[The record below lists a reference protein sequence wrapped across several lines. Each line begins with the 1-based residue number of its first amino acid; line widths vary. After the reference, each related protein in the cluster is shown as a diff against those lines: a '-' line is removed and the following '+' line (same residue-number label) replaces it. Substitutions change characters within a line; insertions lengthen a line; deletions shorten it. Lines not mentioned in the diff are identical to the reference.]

1 MFNFMP
7 RFADFYRNSILNR
20 PKISFLV
27 ASIIVALVSLGA
39 YKFELDASA
48 ESLVLENDQDLVN
61 YRTVA
66 ERFGSSETLIVTF
79 TPPWPLFSEQ
89 SLSLLKSLRDELKVL
104 PRVESVNSLLDVP
117 LLENPP
123 VPVVDLLDNIKSL
136 ESPDVNV
143 KLAKLELINSPLYN
157 NMLLNL
163 DQNTTAIQINRPF
176 DQAHRNLT
184 KSREDLWDKRAA
196 ESLSSN
202 EKIILERLNNSIKQ
216 LNAYNAQL
224 LHEDIKAIRQVLVP
238 YKHQAEI
245 YLGGV
250 PMIADDMI
258 SFVESDMYTFGIGVF
273 VFLVFTLLFLFRR
286 IRWVFI
292 ALACCTLTVTVM
304 IGILGLFNWRVTVIS
319 SNFASLLLIMTMSMC
334 IHLIVRYKEAYADSP
349 DATQK
354 ELVKETINH
363 MFKPCFYM
371 ALTTMVAFN
380 SLIFSG
386 IRPVIDFGWM
396 MATGVMVA
404 LVLVFVFFPIFLLIF
419 GKRTESISSS
429 KHSSVTNFFAWLTL
443 RHSGSMIAANVVLAV
458 VVLLGLG
465 RLEVENSFID
475 YFDKSTEIY
484 QGMKVIDQRLGG
496 TTPLE
501 VIINFP
507 ELDMGPSSTTDFETD
522 GFEDDGFEDDG
533 FGEDGFGEEATPED
547 LNKYWF
553 TAQKVK
559 QITKVH
565 QFLDRQPE
573 IGKVTSLSTMVQVA
587 EKINGEPLGSFEL
600 ALLYSAIPP
609 DFKAIVLDPYAS
621 PEHNQARVSMR
632 IYDTLPNLKRAELLQ
647 RIETGLQE
655 ELGLE
660 EDEYMIAGMMV
671 LYNNM
676 LQSLFTSQ
684 ILTLGAVF
692 IGIMLMFTFLF
703 QSWKVAAIALV
714 PNLLSAGAVLSV
726 MGWAGIPLDM
736 MTITIA
742 AITIGIAVDDTI
754 HYIHRL
760 KEEFAVCQNYKHA
773 IKRCHDSIGK
783 AVYYTSLTVVVG
795 FSILTLS
802 NFIPTIYFG
811 LLTGMAMLIALVQ
824 VLTLLP
830 GLFIVFKPLGPE
842 VEGTCSEMF
851 KDQEEPEEDSK

>member
-1 MFNFMP
+1 MQWLV
-7 RFADFYRNSILNR
+7 DFYQKSVLNS
-20 PKISFLV
+20 PKLTLLV
-27 ASIIVALVSLGA
+27 AAAFVALVSLGTFQ
-39 YKFELDASA
+39 FELDASA
-48 ESLVLENDQDLVN
+48 ESLVLENDQDMIN

-66 ERFGSSETLIVTF
+66 ERFGSSEFLIVTY
-79 TPPWPLFSEQ
+79 TPPWPLFSDK
-89 SLSLLKSLRDELKVL
+89 SLSLLKSLRDDLKAL
-104 PRVESVNSLLDVP
+104 PRVASINSLLDVP

-123 VPVVDLLDNIKSL
+123 VPVADLLDNIKTL
-136 ESPDVNV
+136 EHPDVNV
-143 KLAKLELINSPLYN
+143 KAAKLELINSPLYN

-176 DQAHRNLT
+176 DTAHRDLT
-184 KSREDLWDKRAA
+184 KSREALWDKRDTEGLSLD
-196 ESLSSN
+196 ES
-202 EKIILERLNNSIKQ
+202 RLIQELNKSIKD
-216 LNAYNAQL
+216 LNAHNAEV
-224 LHEDIKAIRQVLVP
+224 LHEDIIKIRQVLLP
-238 YKHQAEI
+238 YQQQAQI
-245 YLGGV
+245 HLGGV

-258 SFVESDMYTFGIGVF
+258 TFVESDMYMFGVGVF
-273 VFLVFTLLFLFRR
+273 LFLVVTLLFLFRR

-292 ALACCTLTVTVM
+292 ALACCTLTVLVM
-304 IGILGLFNWRVTVIS
+304 TGVLGLFNWRVTVIS

-334 IHLIVRYKEAYADSP
+334 IHLIVRYREAHADSP
-349 DATQK
+349 DATQW
-354 ELVKETINH
+354 ELVKETIDH

-404 LVLVFVFFPIFLLIF
+404 LILVFIFFPVFLLIA
-419 GKRTESISSS
+419 GKRTESNSGNN
-429 KHSSVTNFFAWLTL
+429 HSPVTDFFAWLTL
-443 RHSGSMIAANVVLAV
+443 RHSISMIVANVILAV

-465 RLEVENSFID
+465 RLQVENSFID
-475 YFDKSTEIY
+475 YFHESTEIHK
-484 QGMKVIDQRLGG
+484 GMKVIDQRLGG

-501 VIINFP
+501 IILNFP
-507 ELDMGPSSTTDFETD
+507 KLEAIEELDDADDDF
-522 GFEDDGFEDDG
+522 FEDDDD
-533 FGEDGFGEEATPED
+533 FGEEFATDAEAD
-547 LNKYWF
+547 DKYWF
-553 TAQKVK
+553 TIEKVN
-559 QITKVH
+559 QIKKVH

-573 IGKVTSLSTMVQVA
+573 IGKVTSLATMVQVA
-587 EKINGEPLGSFEL
+587 EKINGEALGSFEL
-600 ALLYSAIPP
+600 ALLYGAIPD

-621 PEHNQARVSMR
+621 PENNQARINMR
-632 IYDTLPNLKRAELLQ
+632 IYDSLPNLKRAELLE

-660 EDEYMIAGMMV
+660 EDEYMMAGMMV

-692 IGIMLMFTFLF
+692 IGIMLMFMFLF
-703 QSWKVAAIALV
+703 QSWKIAAIALV

-754 HYIHRL
+754 HYIHRF
-760 KEEFAVCQNYKHA
+760 KEEFEACRNYKHA
-773 IKRCHDSIGK
+773 IKRCHASIGK

-795 FSILTLS
+795 FSILSLS

-811 LLTGMAMLIALVQ
+811 LLTGLAMLIALVQ

-842 VEGTCSEMF
+842 AEGVCSEILM
-851 KDQEEPEEDSK
+851 DQEEAEK